1 MSQQPHPFTRLIL
14 SALLCLVTATAVHAQ
29 RPEASTV
36 AVTPLAAPSV
46 PTASAPPDSPP
57 EAVGTQSRQWLNSQA
72 QRQQASATR
81 QTLSG
86 PAMKA
91 VHERYV
97 RSFTTPIEPTSL
109 HNRDPINSN

>member
-1 MSQQPHPFTRLIL
+1 MSQQPRPFTRLIL
-14 SALLCLVTATAVHAQ
+14 SALLPLLAAGVVHAQ
-29 RPEASTV
+29 AAETSAV
-36 AVTPLAAPSV
+36 VVTPLAAPSA
-46 PTASAPPDSPP
+46 PTASAPTDSPP
-57 EAVGTQSRQWLNSQA
+57 EAVGTQSRQWLSSQA
-72 QRQQASATR
+72 QRQQASTTR

>member
-1 MSQQPHPFTRLIL
+1 MSQQPRPFTLSVL
-14 SALLCLVTATAVHAQ
+14 SALLTLATATAVHAQ
-29 RPEASTV
+29 ASDASTV
-36 AVTPLAAPSV
+36 VVTPLAAPSA
-46 PTASAPPDSPP
+46 PTASAPTDLPP
-57 EAVGTQSRQWLNSQA
+57 EPVGTQSRQWLSSQA

-109 HNRDPINSN
+109 HNRDPISSN

>member
-1 MSQQPHPFTRLIL
+1 MSQQPRPSTRLIL
-14 SALLCLVTATAVHAQ
+14 SALLPLLAAGVVHAQ
-29 RPEASTV
+29 AETSAV
-36 AVTPLAAPSV
+36 VVTPLAAPSA
-46 PTASAPPDSPP
+46 PTASAPTDSPP
-57 EAVGTQSRQWLNSQA
+57 EAVGTQSRQWLSSQA
-72 QRQQASATR
+72 QRQQASTTR

-97 RSFTTPIEPTSL
+97 CSFTTPIEPTSL